1 MGAPVLCAGKA
12 RFTQLD
18 TVFFPGSQREYMDML
33 EQFLVV
39 DEVYAP
45 VEHCLN
51 ARRFLY
57 YQLYRT
63 SLPFDRFLEPDGVS
77 PGYVRL
83 KTFAPQDLLPEQ
95 SDTCKV
101 ITSGLLHGEAFIL
114 P

>member
-33 EQFLVV
+33 EQFLAADAVK
-39 DEVYAP
+39 AP
-45 VEHCLN
+45 ADHRLN

-83 KTFAPQDLLPEQ
+83 RTFAPQDLLPDH
-95 SDTCKV
+95 SDTFKV
-101 ITSGLLHGEAFIL
+101 ITNGLLQGEDFLL